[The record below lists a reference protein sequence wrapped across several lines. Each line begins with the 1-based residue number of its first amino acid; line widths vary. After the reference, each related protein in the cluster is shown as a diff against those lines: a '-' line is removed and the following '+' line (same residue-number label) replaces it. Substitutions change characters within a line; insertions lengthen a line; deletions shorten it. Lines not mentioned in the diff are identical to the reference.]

1 MLHQPVLLE
10 QGKSPRVLRVLR
22 KIPGGGGERT
32 HPLLIEMAEFKCLP
46 SVTKLM
52 EVRMTYLRLI
62 MYSTGKF
69 LEEFPIKLLFITILT
84 KDSTTAW
91 YITFKNWTLI

>member
-1 MLHQPVLLE
+1 
-10 QGKSPRVLRVLR
+10 
-22 KIPGGGGERT
+22 
-32 HPLLIEMAEFKCLP
+32 
-46 SVTKLM
+46 
-52 EVRMTYLRLI
+52 MTYLRLI

-91 YITFKNWTLI
+91 YITFKNWTLIQIRGRYSHPDYEECDAVLALVQFTISN